1 MLKGLPSK
9 EYAFELKTLLTMK
22 KTLFTLFLAL
32 SLGMVTHAQLVD
44 RGTVMAGGSL
54 ELTTKNKDNVF
65 ILNPMLGYFFA
76 DNVALGAS
84 LSYSSITRLSSYS
97 VGPFARYYLNFGLFA
112 HSGVNFSHMESAER
126 KNDFDFVFGL
136 GYAAFLNDN
145 VALEPL
151 FTVNLLDGAAYTR
164 LGISLQVY
172 FGR

>member
-1 MLKGLPSK
+1 
-9 EYAFELKTLLTMK
+9 MK
-22 KTLFTLFLAL
+22 KTIFALLLAL
-32 SLGMVTHAQLVD
+32 SLGTIAQAQLVD
-44 RGTVMAGGSL
+44 KGTVMAGGSL

-65 ILNPMLGYFFA
+65 IINPMLGYFFA
-76 DNVALGAS
+76 DNAALGAS
-84 LSYSSITRLSSYS
+84 LSYSSITKLNTFS
-97 VGPFARYYLNFGLFA
+97 VGPFARYYFNFGLFA
-112 HSGVNFSHMESAER
+112 HTGINFSHVESAER